1 MIPHEYSKG
10 GSLEQLKAEIEAASP
25 YNDGWTRQH
34 YAEEA
39 KRIQEREAKYAENL
53 EERRDAK
60 KKDYI
65 VQLSKEDI
73 EHLRAA
79 KLSPRNIVNDRIT
92 CELFARMTEQ
102 ILDTENKV

>member
-1 MIPHEYSKG
+1 MKT
-10 GSLEQLKAEIEAASP
+10 LKQVKAEIEAASP

-34 YAEEA
+34 YAEVA
-39 KRIQEREAKYAENL
+39 KRLQERETKYAENL

-65 VQLSKEDI
+65 VRLSRGDI

-79 KLSPRNIVNDRIT
+79 KLSPRNIVNDRVT
-92 CELFARMTEQ
+92 CELFSRMTEQ
-102 ILDTENKV
+102 ILDTGIKV

>member
-1 MIPHEYSKG
+1 MKT
-10 GSLEQLKAEIEAASP
+10 LKQVKAEIEAASP

-34 YAEEA
+34 YAKEA
-39 KRIQEREAKYAENL
+39 KRIEEQEAKYAKNL
-53 EERRDAK
+53 KERRDAK

-73 EHLRAA
+73 ENLRAIEA
-79 KLSPRNIVNDRIT
+79 SAEMNDRVLY
-92 CELFARMTEQ
+92 ELFFRMTEQ

>member
-1 MIPHEYSKG
+1 MKT
-10 GSLEQLKAEIEAASP
+10 LKQVKAEIEAASP

-39 KRIQEREAKYAENL
+39 KRIEEQEAKYAKNL

-65 VQLSKEDI
+65 VQLSKKDI
-73 EHLRAA
+73 ENLRAIEA
-79 KLSPRNIVNDRIT
+79 SAEMNDRVLY
-92 CELFARMTEQ
+92 ELFFRMTEQ
-102 ILDTENKV
+102 ILDTEIKV

>member
-1 MIPHEYSKG
+1 MKSLLG
-10 GSLEQLKAEIEAASP
+10 SRDGSLEQLKAEIEATSP

-34 YAEEA
+34 YAEET
-39 KRIQEREAKYAENL
+39 KRIQERDAKYTENL

-65 VQLSKEDI
+65 VRLSRGDI
-73 EHLRAA
+73 EHLREIAA
-79 KLSPRNIVNDRIT
+79 SAEMNDRVLY
-92 CELFARMTEQ
+92 ELFFRMTEQ

>member
-10 GSLEQLKAEIEAASP
+10 GSLEQLKAEIEASSP

-34 YAEEA
+34 YAKEA
-39 KRIQEREAKYAENL
+39 KRIQEQNAKYTENL

-73 EHLRAA
+73 EHLRVIAA
-79 KLSPRNIVNDRIT
+79 SAEMNDRVLY
-92 CELFARMTEQ
+92 ELFFRMTEQ
-102 ILDTENKV
+102 ILDAESKV

>member
-1 MIPHEYSKG
+1 M
-10 GSLEQLKAEIEAASP
+10 
-25 YNDGWTRQH
+25 
-34 YAEEA
+34 A

-73 EHLRAA
+73 EHLRVIAA
-79 KLSPRNIVNDRIT
+79 SAEMNDRVLY
-92 CELFARMTEQ
+92 ELFFRMTEQ
-102 ILDTENKV
+102 ILDTESKV

>member
-10 GSLEQLKAEIEAASP
+10 GSLEQLKAEIEATSP

-39 KRIQEREAKYAENL
+39 KRIQEQDAKYTEDL
-53 EERRDAK
+53 EERHNAK

-73 EHLRAA
+73 EHLRV
-79 KLSPRNIVNDRIT
+79 IVASAETNDRVLY
-92 CELFARMTEQ
+92 ELFFRMTEQ
-102 ILDTENKV
+102 ILDTESKV